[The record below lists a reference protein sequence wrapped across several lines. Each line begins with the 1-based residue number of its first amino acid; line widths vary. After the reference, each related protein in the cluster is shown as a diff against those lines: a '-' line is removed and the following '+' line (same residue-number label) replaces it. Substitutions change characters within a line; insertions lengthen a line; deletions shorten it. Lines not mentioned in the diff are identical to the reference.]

1 MAIIEDKPS
10 KSAMDTRSVGV
21 AAWRRVSRQPAANV
35 VIVFVV
41 FQVLVIAAALAFP
54 EDFRYL
60 SQANVSL
67 LFRAIPILGIMALG
81 VGLLMISGEFDLS
94 VGSVFTLTSY
104 AMAMLFSAGWPVW
117 LAVLLT
123 LGLGA
128 LLGIVNGAI
137 TVKTAIPSFIT
148 TLGSML
154 VLRGIV
160 RWVSEG
166 QAVSFLPGG
175 RFEQLL
181 VGSIYGLPVQILWF
195 LGLAA
200 GAGILLHR
208 TRLGNHIYLI
218 GGSLNAALAVGV
230 NAHRVKVA
238 AFALSA
244 IGATIA
250 GILSTARVNTVTPSQ
265 GTGLEL
271 KAIAICVIGGLFL
284 TGGRGTILGIVVGAF
299 LMYTVEDVLLLLR
312 APGFY
317 LEMFIG
323 AILVGA
329 VIMNTWVAKK
339 HGG

>member
-1 MAIIEDKPS
+1 MTTLDDKPS
-10 KSAMDTRSVGV
+10 KPAVGARRAGV
-21 AAWRRVSRQPAANV
+21 AAWRRVSRQPTANV

-41 FQVLVIAAALAFP
+41 FQLFVVAAALAFP
-54 EDFRYL
+54 EHFRYL
-60 SQANVSL
+60 SQANIAL
-67 LFRAIPILGIMALG
+67 LFRAIPLLGIMALG

-104 AMAMLFSAGWPVW
+104 SMAILFSAGWPLW

-128 LLGIVNGAI
+128 LLGIANGMI

-154 VLRGIV
+154 VVRGIV
-160 RWVSEG
+160 RWISEG
-166 QAVSFLPGG
+166 QSVSFLPGG
-175 RFEQLL
+175 LFEQLL
-181 VGSIYGLPVQILWF
+181 VGSIYGVPAQIIWF
-195 LGLAA
+195 VGLAMAA
-200 GAGILLHR
+200 GLLLHR
-208 TRLGNHIYLI
+208 TKLGNHIYLV
-218 GGSLNAALAVGV
+218 GGNLNAAIAVGV

-238 AFALSA
+238 AFILSA
-244 IGATIA
+244 LGATIA
-250 GILSTARVNTVTPSQ
+250 GILSTTRVSTVTASQ
-265 GTGLEL
+265 GVGFEL

-284 TGGRGTILGIVVGAF
+284 SGGRGTVLGIVVGA
-299 LMYTVEDVLLLLR
+299 LLLHTVEDVLLLLR

-329 VIMNTWVAKK
+329 VI
-339 HGG
+339 